1 MTDASEP
8 ARIVLFDGK
17 CNLCNGS
24 VKFIIKRDPA
34 TQFHFA
40 SLQSDFARKIV
51 EEHGGNP
58 DDLDTIL
65 LLEGDRLYN
74 RSSAALRIAKRLRAP
89 WPLLAVFLVIP
100 APLRDLVYR
109 FIARNRYRWFGKT
122 ESCMIP
128 TAAIRARFLSE

>member
-1 MTDASEP
+1 MTEEAKQD
-8 ARIVLFDGK
+8 RIVLFDGK

-34 TQFHFA
+34 GQFRFA
-40 SLQSDFARKIV
+40 SLQSEAGRKIV

-65 LLEGDRLYN
+65 LLEGDRLFD

-89 WPLLAVFLVIP
+89 WPLLSVFLLVP

-109 FIARNRYRWFGKT
+109 FIARNRYRWFGKS
-122 ESCMIP
+122 EACMIP

>member
-1 MTDASEP
+1 MSDTSEP
-8 ARIVLFDGK
+8 AKIVLFDGK

-34 TQFHFA
+34 AQFHFA
-40 SLQSDFARKIV
+40 SLQSETGRKIV

-65 LLEGDRLYN
+65 LLEDGRLFD
-74 RSSAALRIAKRLRAP
+74 RSSAALRIAKCLRAP
-89 WPLLAVFLVIP
+89 WPLLAVFLLVP

-122 ESCMIP
+122 EACMIP
-128 TAAIRARFLSE
+128 TAAIRSRFLSE

>member
-1 MTDASEP
+1 MSDKSDTR
-8 ARIVLFDGK
+8 RIVLFDGL

-34 TQFHFA
+34 AQFHFA
-40 SLQSDFARKIV
+40 SLQSDTGRKVV

-65 LLEGDRLYN
+65 LLEGDRRYS

-89 WPLLAVFLVIP
+89 WPLLSLFLVVP
-100 APLRDLVYR
+100 APIRDLVYR
-109 FIARNRYRWFGKT
+109 FIARNRYCWFGKT
-122 ESCMIP
+122 DACMVP